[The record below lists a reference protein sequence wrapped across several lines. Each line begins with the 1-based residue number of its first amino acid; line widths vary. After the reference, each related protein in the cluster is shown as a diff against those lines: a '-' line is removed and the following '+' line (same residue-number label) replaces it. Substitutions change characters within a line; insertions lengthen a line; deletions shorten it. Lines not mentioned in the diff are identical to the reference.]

1 MTNLTVM
8 WHKHTGP
15 KKFFWLKLSGL
26 HYLCLWRPMNPL
38 VVFGTPKNGQKQ
50 AWIEAGVK
58 LECQNLEFQI
68 FHVFYKIRCNF
79 GVFQATIKCCTI
91 LESSGHWLRS
101 PLIHFKHNVTKCR
114 QMSINVKGS
123 KNPNFTLFLAFFSQ
137 NWHFF
142 GTFQ

>member
-1 MTNLTVM
+1 MTCDKNHNVCDIRTL
-8 WHKHTGP
+8 GQ
-15 KKFFWLKLSGL
+15 KKKFWLKLSEL
-26 HYLCLWRPMNPL
+26 HYLCLWGPMKTL
-38 VVFGTPKNGQKQ
+38 VVFGIPQNGQKQ

-101 PLIHFKHNVTKCR
+101 PLIHWTQKCHL
-114 QMSINVKGS
+114 MSSNVK
-123 KNPNFTLFLAFFSQ
+123 NVEPSQ
-137 NWHFF
+137 NWTIQLWRASKFS
-142 GTFQ
+142 